1 MALIKEVKYSYNDVS
16 IVPCVTTDIEHRREC
31 VPVDD
36 NGMLPLF
43 TSPMDT
49 VVNETNYEK
58 FESEL
63 IYPILPRTVSLEK
76 RVSRSTSGYWA
87 AYSLDEFEMIFCDK
101 DEVLKSN
108 GKIFALIDTAN
119 GHMKKILEV
128 VEKARKVY
136 GDDIVIMAGNVA
148 NPETYLEYA
157 KAGVDYARLSIGTGG
172 GCLTTPLTGIHYGIA
187 SLIDET
193 AWLRKTTLNPNYYEN
208 VLKGDYDGKYK
219 RIPKIVADGGIRDY
233 GDIMKA
239 LALGA
244 DYVMCGTIFA
254 SMLESAAP
262 KFDWDGNEIESYDGM
277 KRGEDGMWY
286 QDGELVGELTLDFYG
301 MASRE
306 GQIALNGSKTR
317 TSEGL
322 KKKLT
327 AKYTMHGWVDN
338 FIGLLRSCMS
348 YLDAHNLK
356 EIGFKAVLV
365 LNSEGTK
372 AAVNK

>member
-1 MALIKEVKYSYNDVS
+1 MALIKEVKYSYGDVS
-16 IVPCVTTDIEHRREC
+16 IIPCVTTDIEHRRDC
-31 VPVDD
+31 VPLDE

-49 VVNETNYEK
+49 VVNENNYEK

-63 IYPILPRTVSLEK
+63 IYPILPRTTSLEK
-76 RVSRSTSGYWA
+76 RVSRSVSGYWA
-87 AYSLDEFEMIFCDK
+87 AYSLDEFELIFCDNN
-101 DEVLKSN
+101 EILKSK
-108 GKIFALIDTAN
+108 GKIFALIDLAN
-119 GHMKKILEV
+119 GHMEKMLTVAK
-128 VEKARKVY
+128 KARRLY
-136 GDDIVIMAGNVA
+136 DDKLVIMAGNVA
-148 NPETYLEYA
+148 NPKSYIEYA
-157 KAGVDYARLSIGTGG
+157 KAGIDYVRLSIGTGG
-172 GCLTTPLTGIHYGIA
+172 GCLTTPLTGVHYPIA

-193 AWLRKTTLNPNYYEN
+193 AEIRKTIATD
-208 VLKGDYDGKYK
+208 KKYP

-262 KFDWDGNEIESYDGM
+262 KHDWDGDEIDSYEGM
-277 KRGEDGMWY
+277 KRGEDGLWY

-301 MASRE
+301 MASRQ
-306 GQIALNGSKTR
+306 GQIALSGSKTR

-327 AKYTMHGWVDN
+327 VKYTMHGWVDN
-338 FIGLLRSCMS
+338 FIGLLRSSMS
-348 YLDAHNLK
+348 YIDAHNLK
-356 EIGFKAVLV
+356 EIGEKAILV

-372 AAVNK
+372 ASVNK

>member
-1 MALIKEVKYSYNDVS
+1 MPLIKEVKYSYADVS
-16 IVPCVTTDIEHRREC
+16 IIPCVTTDIEHRRDC
-31 VPVDD
+31 VPLDE

-49 VVNETNYEK
+49 VVNENNYEK

-63 IYPILPRTVSLEK
+63 IYPILPRTTSLEK
-76 RVSRSTSGYWA
+76 RVSRSVSGYWS
-87 AYSLDEFEMIFCDK
+87 AYSLDEFELIFCDSS
-101 DEVLKSN
+101 EILKSD
-108 GKIFALIDTAN
+108 GKIFALIDLAN
-119 GHMKKILEV
+119 GHMEKMLTVAK
-128 VEKARKVY
+128 KARRLY
-136 GDDIVIMAGNVA
+136 DDKLVIMAGNVA
-148 NPETYLEYA
+148 NPKSYIEYA
-157 KAGVDYARLSIGTGG
+157 KAGIDYVRLSIGTGG
-172 GCLTTPLTGIHYGIA
+172 GCLTTPLTGVHYPIA

-193 AWLRKTTLNPNYYEN
+193 AEIRKTIATD
-208 VLKGDYDGKYK
+208 KKYP

-262 KFDWDGNEIESYDGM
+262 KHDWDGDEIDSYEGM
-277 KRGEDGMWY
+277 KRGEDGLWY

-301 MASRE
+301 MASRQ
-306 GQIALNGSKTR
+306 GQIALSGSKTR

-327 AKYTMHGWVDN
+327 VKYTMHGWVDN
-338 FIGLLRSCMS
+338 FIGLLRSSMS
-348 YLDAHNLK
+348 YINAHNLK
-356 EIGFKAVLV
+356 EIGEKAILV

-372 AAVNK
+372 ASVNK

>member
-1 MALIKEVKYSYNDVS
+1 MALIKEVKYSYGDIS
-16 IVPCVTTDIEHRREC
+16 IIPCVTTDIEHRREC
-31 VPVDD
+31 VPLDE

-49 VVNETNYEK
+49 VVNENNYEK

-63 IYPILPRTVSLEK
+63 VYPILPRTVSLEK

-87 AYSLDEFEMIFCDK
+87 AYSLDEFELLFCDN
-101 DEVLKSN
+101 DEVLRAN

-119 GHMKKILEV
+119 GHMEKIL
-128 VEKARKVY
+128 KAAKKSRKIY
-136 GDDIVIMAGNVA
+136 GDKIVIMAGNVA
-148 NPETYLEYA
+148 NPKTYIEYA
-157 KAGVDYARLSIGTGG
+157 KAGIDYVRLSIGTGG
-172 GCLTTPLTGIHYGIA
+172 GCLTTPLTGVHYPIA

-193 AWLRKTTLNPNYYEN
+193 AEIRKTI
-208 VLKGDYDGKYK
+208 VGDKNYK

-262 KFDWDGNEIESYDGM
+262 KYDWDGNEVDSYDGM

-286 QDGELVGELTLDFYG
+286 QDGELVGELSLDFYG

-327 AKYTMHGWVDN
+327 VKYTIHGWVDN
-338 FIGLLRSCMS
+338 FISLLRSCMS
-348 YLDAHNLK
+348 YINAHNLQ
-356 EIGFKAVLV
+356 EISEKAVLV
-365 LNSEGTK
+365 LNSESTK
-372 AAVNK
+372 NSVNK